1 MPNKK
6 KIAIVGAGITGLT
19 AAYYL
24 QQQINKKNLP
34 YLVTLIEASD
44 RLGGKIQTVKRDGF
58 VIERGPDSFLAR
70 KQPAVRLAE
79 NLGIKGELIRNSTG
93 QSYILVGDTLH
104 KMQKDYF
111 MIVNITIVSFFYK
124 GI

>member
-1 MPNKK
+1 MLNKK

-24 QQQINKKNLP
+24 QQQINKGNLP
-34 YLVTLIEASD
+34 YDVTLIEVSD

-58 VIERGPDSFLAR
+58 VIDRGPDSFLAR

-79 NLGIKGELIRNSTG
+79 NLGIEDELIRNSKIG
-93 QSYILVGDTLH
+93 RASCREKL
-104 KMQKDYF
+104 
-111 MIVNITIVSFFYK
+111 
-124 GI
+124 